1 MYFETERIMVRDY
14 RPEDKE
20 CYITLKRHE
29 ETMYYLQDILLSSHQ
44 EGEEDFV
51 KVLADMDAQ
60 DRKYYFFHMVLKATG
75 EQLGSIGY
83 TVLLD
88 TPVGK
93 LVHAGYFIYPQY
105 WNKGYVTEAF
115 KRLLE
120 FAFMENHVYRVTTGC
135 LLENKASEKIMKK
148 AGMIKEA
155 EHVDW
160 EWFDGG
166 LKTRVEYRLLKE
178 EWQNRKKTSC
188 MDALSL
194 GYP

>member
-1 MYFETERIMVRDY
+1 MLY
-14 RPEDKE
+14 
-20 CYITLKRHE
+20 YIKKTRGNHV
-29 ETMYYLQDILLSSHQ
+29 LS
-44 EGEEDFV
+44 
-51 KVLADMDAQ
+51 
-60 DRKYYFFHMVLKATG
+60 
-75 EQLGSIGY
+75 
-83 TVLLD
+83 
-88 TPVGK
+88 
-93 LVHAGYFIYPQY
+93 AGYFIYPQY

-115 KRLLE
+115 KRVLE

-160 EWFDGG
+160 KWFDGG
-166 LKTRVEYRLLKE
+166 LKTRVEYRLLKQ

-188 MDALSL
+188 MDVLSL